1 MLDTVSVN
9 VNEKKKTCKTYKCY
23 IYSLFISDH
32 IIASNNEEIKNCT
45 YYHYVDIIKLMILI
59 LITLYWMKNLETI
72 LSYNVVREALYCA
85 KPLHIFLMKK
95 LDMLEIILT
104 KYLKLCHSYGKCQRI
119 FDRIKYLIM
128 LKSHISDDKKKSQ
141 MLQKSKLTQTMI
153 YF

>member
-59 LITLYWMKNLETI
+59 LIALYWMKNLETI
-72 LSYNVVREALYCA
+72 LSCA
-85 KPLHIFLMKK
+85 RSS
-95 LDMLEIILT
+95 ILCKAFT
-104 KYLKLCHSYGKCQRI
+104 YI
-119 FDRIKYLIM
+119 FDEAVGYVRNYLN
-128 LKSHISDDKKKSQ
+128 
-141 MLQKSKLTQTMI
+141 
-153 YF
+153 

>member
-1 MLDTVSVN
+1 MN
-9 VNEKKKTCKTYKCY
+9 VIFTHF
-23 IYSLFISDH
+23 FISDH
-32 IIASNNEEIKNCT
+32 ISIDIIIASNKEEIKNCT
-45 YYHYVDIIKLMILI
+45 YYYYIDIIKLIILI

-72 LSYNVVREALYCA
+72 LNYNVVREVLYCA
-85 KPLHIFLMKK
+85 KPLHIFLMKQ

-104 KYLKLCHSYGKCQRI
+104 KYPKLCHSYGKCQRI

-153 YF
+153 YL